1 MTGMKSGAGEDPWD
15 DEPEEPESQSEGEE
29 ALFDEEAEEDVSE
42 TTPADIIA
50 EKLGEIEA
58 GELRTNVN
66 FRHEKSKAILAAMDE
81 SEELREE
88 LAALGDAVGVD
99 LDPDELDQSS
109 VARAAFLAGLASVA
123 PEVLETFDEAE
134 DKHEG
139 DSLL

>member
-15 DEPEEPESQSEGEE
+15 DEPEESESEGAESV
-29 ALFDEEAEEDVSE
+29 FDEDVDEDVSE

-50 EKLGEIEA
+50 EKLGEIED
-58 GELRTNVN
+58 GDLRTNVN
-66 FRHEKSKAILAAMDE
+66 FRHNKSKSILAAMDE

-109 VARAAFLAGLASVA
+109 VARAAFLAGLASVT
-123 PEVLETFDEAE
+123 PEVLDMFDEAE